1 MAVSPSK
8 IWRSARILLIIVI
21 LGIGASLIV
30 SLQGSVPA
38 SDNDGSAKAPGKPA
52 AAREAAMT
60 VTVTRL
66 VPVELARTITV
77 NGSIHA
83 WQEIIIA
90 PEVGGYRVAEL
101 NVDVGD
107 AVTRGQVLV
116 RLSSTLLEA
125 DVAAKQ
131 ALVNQRKA
139 ELINADAALK
149 RAQALSEQRALSQA
163 DLDRLNSEA
172 LAARARLE
180 SARADLETSA
190 VRLQFTH
197 VTAPDDGIITAR
209 TVTVGQISQ
218 VGSEMLRLLRQ
229 NRIEWRGEVPESRLA
244 ELHTGQKVTVKLA
257 GGRLLNGVV
266 RVVAPTISTN
276 NRTGLVYAD
285 IESQGFARPGMF
297 ASGDIEISRGSA
309 MTAPLASVVS
319 SDGYNYLFVLHPDR
333 TVERRKVEIG
343 SIREA
348 DIEIISGVSAGEL
361 VVNKGAGFLKDGDL
375 VNVADRG

>member
-1 MAVSPSK
+1 MTVSPSK
-8 IWRSARILLIIVI
+8 IWRRARIPLIIVL
-21 LGIGASLIV
+21 LGIGTSLIV
-30 SLQGSVPA
+30 SLHGSVPGA
-38 SDNDGSAKAPGKPA
+38 DNGGSPAPGKPA
-52 AAREAAMT
+52 ATREAAMT
-60 VTVTRL
+60 VTVTEL
-66 VPVELARTITV
+66 VPMELARTITV

-90 PEVGGYRVAEL
+90 PEVGGYRVAEV

-107 AVTRGQVLV
+107 KVTRGQELV

-131 ALVNQRKA
+131 AMVKQREA
-139 ELINADAALK
+139 ELTNADAALK
-149 RAQALSEQRALSQA
+149 RAETLSEQHVLSAA

-197 VTAPDDGIITAR
+197 VTAPDDGIITSR

-218 VGSEMLRLLRQ
+218 VGSEILRLLRQ
-229 NRIEWRGEVPESRLA
+229 NRIEWRGEVPEARLA
-244 ELHTGQKVTVKLA
+244 ELHAGQQVTVKLA
-257 GGRLLNGVV
+257 GDHQLSGVV
-266 RVVAPTISTN
+266 RVVAPTISTS

-297 ASGDIEISRGSA
+297 ASGDIEISRNSA
-309 MTAPLASVVS
+309 VTVPLASLVS
-319 SDGYNYLFVLHPDR
+319 ADGYNYLFVLHPDR

-343 SIREA
+343 KIHDA
-348 DIEIISGVSAGEL
+348 DIEVVSGVAAGEL
-361 VVNKGAGFLKDGDL
+361 VVDKGAGFLKDGDL
-375 VNVADRG
+375 VIVVAAG